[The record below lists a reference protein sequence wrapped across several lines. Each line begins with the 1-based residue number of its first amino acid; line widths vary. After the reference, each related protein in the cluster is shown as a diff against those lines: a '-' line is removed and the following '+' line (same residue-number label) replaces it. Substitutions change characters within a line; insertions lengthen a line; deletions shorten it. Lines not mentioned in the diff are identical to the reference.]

1 MNHLKSLAATI
12 SSILEIDITRKTRL
26 RAYTEARYIYYKMA
40 REMYGATYKAIGDS
54 IDKDHSS
61 VIHGELMANNLIN
74 VDKSFSEKYEM
85 VRKYLV
91 GVEEAH
97 DARSY
102 DEILSENELLN
113 DKVNALSLQV
123 KLLERQAEKYHVFGN
138 ILDRMNQQVPTR
150 KILLFEEKLNRFMN
164 GLHL

>member
-12 SSILEIDITRKTRL
+12 SSLLEIDITRKTRL
-26 RAYTEARYIYYKMA
+26 RAYAEGRYIYYKMA
-40 REMYGATYKAIGDS
+40 REMYGTTYKAIGDA
-54 IDKDHSS
+54 IGKDHST
-61 VIHGELMANNLIN
+61 VMHGESVANDLIN
-74 VDKSFSEKYEM
+74 LDKPFREKYEM

-91 GVEEAH
+91 GVEEVH

>member
-12 SSILEIDITRKTRL
+12 SSLLEMDITKNTRKREY
-26 RAYTEARYIYYKMA
+26 AEGRYIYYKMA
-40 REMYGATYKAIGDS
+40 REMYGNTYKVIGDAIG
-54 IDKDHSS
+54 KNHTT
-61 VIHGELMANNLIN
+61 VMHGESVANDLIKL
-74 VDKSFSEKYEM
+74 DKTFGEKYDM

-91 GVEEAH
+91 GVEEVQ

-102 DEILSENELLN
+102 DEIVYENELLN

-138 ILDRMNQQVPTR
+138 ILDRISHQVPAR
-150 KILLFEEKLNRFMN
+150 KILLFEDKLNRFMN
-164 GLHL
+164 GLQL